1 MAPDTT
7 IPRSRRALLSAAVA
21 ATAVTV
27 VEAVARPLPVS
38 AGTDGDLVLGAFNV
52 NPATTTVLSGPNG
65 GSGST
70 GITILHVQT
79 GGLDASALVGVG
91 STGSGVWGHAASG
104 GIGVKGTSGVGIGVR
119 GEGGGTGTVGV
130 SGWSPGG
137 TGTVGS
143 SATGTGVD
151 GVSTSGIGVH
161 GASESS
167 AGVSGHATTGVGVH
181 GLGGDGTGVL
191 AESTSGTALNVI
203 GKTHF
208 NRSGKATVPAGH
220 RSVDVTVP
228 GGLGGTPLCFA
239 NIRIYRSGVAVAAVR
254 PNWPS
259 SGKIRIYLTKVMTS
273 STSVSWMV
281 MD

>member
-1 MAPDTT
+1 MALDPTT
-7 IPRSRRALLSAAVA
+7 PRSRRALLTAAVA

-27 VEAVARPLPVS
+27 VETVARPVHVS
-38 AGTDGDLVLGAFNV
+38 ADNGDHLVIGFANSAAVQTTLTNSV
-52 NPATTTVLSGPNG
+52 NGNTVLQVNSASAGHAVHG
-65 GSGST
+65 VSGSG
-70 GITILHVQT
+70 I
-79 GGLDASALVGVG
+79 
-91 STGSGVWGHAASG
+91 GVWGYSSDRGVYGSTASG
-104 GIGVKGTSGVGIGVR
+104 FGVMGYSVSGIGVYARSDSGVGL
-119 GEGGGTGTVGV
+119 EAYSFSGTAIHSVAHKGIAVH
-130 SGWSPGG
+130 
-137 TGTVGS
+137 
-143 SATGTGVD
+143 

-161 GASESS
+161 GVSESS

-181 GLGGDGTGVL
+181 GVGGDGTGVL